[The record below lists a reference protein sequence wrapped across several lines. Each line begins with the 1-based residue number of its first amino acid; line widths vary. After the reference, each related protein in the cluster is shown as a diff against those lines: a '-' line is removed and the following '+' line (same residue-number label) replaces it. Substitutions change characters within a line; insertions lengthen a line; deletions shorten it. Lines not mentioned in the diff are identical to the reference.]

1 MLRELIHTT
10 GCLFLLFATAVVI
23 GGLGKLCIA
32 AFDWVFGG

>member
-1 MLRELIHTT
+1 MLRKLIHTT
-10 GCLFLLFATAVVI
+10 GRLFLLFATAVVI